1 MLSIHHT
8 KKLDCF
14 FACSNTYASFSL
26 TRMQCVLC
34 KLFSII
40 MFQTSASFLANIL
53 FGISFGM
60 AFLPELTDM
69 DDSYIEAFCEKRK
82 FLIQSYFLNKGTF

>member
-1 MLSIHHT
+1 
-8 KKLDCF
+8 
-14 FACSNTYASFSL
+14 
-26 TRMQCVLC
+26 
-34 KLFSII
+34 

-53 FGISFGM
+53 FGIPFGM